1 MKDIDKIIAII
12 QNEMDCVIMAE
23 TCDRDCAN
31 CELVKAP
38 DVIISNYDK
47 AISCLKV
54 LNELLDYYDS
64 KGMEEIGADK
74 VYSHIWN
81 ELFRKG
87 VFYDGQERS
96 N

>member
-1 MKDIDKIIAII
+1 MKDIDKIIEILK
-12 QNEMDCVIMAE
+12 NERECIVTAE
-23 TCDRDCAN
+23 NCDRN
-31 CELVKAP
+31 CSKCDLVMAP
-38 DVIISNYDK
+38 DVLMNNYDK